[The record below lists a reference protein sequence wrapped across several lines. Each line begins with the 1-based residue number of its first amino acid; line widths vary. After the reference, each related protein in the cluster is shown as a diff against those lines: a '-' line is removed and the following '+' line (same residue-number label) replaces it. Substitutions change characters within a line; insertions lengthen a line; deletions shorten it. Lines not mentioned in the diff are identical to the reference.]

1 MHQHSGC
8 ESIHWDRVWC
18 VCEHASMFSSMQYL
32 CKTSVSLIFCLVCFN
47 WHMCNV
53 KWHILPNS
61 EEQASNQ
68 ILKVSSWNGTY
79 YLTLKSRQATKYS
92 RFHQDTKV
100 GGVWWFWTQHDAHWN
115 AHYMNNTKDHYT
127 YISLCGY
134 LLGNR
139 QPSPEAHLHCCWI
152 FSCTLV
158 SGSS

>member
-1 MHQHSGC
+1 MHFFILC
-8 ESIHWDRVWC
+8 ISIVGVRVYTETEC
-18 VCEHASMFSSMQYL
+18 GVFASMLQCFHQCSTCVKLLSPSSF
-32 CKTSVSLIFCLVCFN
+32 VSCVLIGICA
-47 WHMCNV
+47 M
-53 KWHILPNS
+53 
-61 EEQASNQ
+61 
-68 ILKVSSWNGTY
+68 WNGTY
-79 YLTLKSRQATKYS
+79 YLNLKSRQATKYS

-115 AHYMNNTKDHYT
+115 AHYMNNTRDHYT

-139 QPSPEAHLHCCWI
+139 QPSPEAHLHCCRI